1 MKEDKVMR
9 ILIAED
15 DETSRLV
22 LETILKKWGHE
33 VIATSDGDEAWA
45 ALHADDAPG
54 LAILDRMMPGK
65 DGTELCKRAREM
77 NRTKPLYIILL
88 TALGRKEDIVT
99 GLEAGADDYV
109 TKPFCNEELH
119 ARIQVAQRIIELQS
133 ALSDRVEE
141 LEDAL
146 AQVKKL
152 QGILPICMHC
162 HRIRTDRESWE
173 RIENYIQDHSEAE
186 FSHGLCPECLE
197 KHYPKTGPE
206 EVDDGLSSLSSFL
219 NTDGK

>member
-1 MKEDKVMR
+1 MR

-33 VIATSDGDEAWA
+33 VVVTSDGDEAWA
-45 ALHADDAPG
+45 ALQSDDAPR
-54 LAILDRMMPGK
+54 LAILDWMMPGI
-65 DGTELCKRAREM
+65 DGVELCRRARDM
-77 NRTKPLYIILL
+77 KRTNPLYIILL
-88 TALGRKEDIVT
+88 TALGRKEDVVI

-109 TKPFCNEELH
+109 TKPFSNDELR

-133 ALSDRVEE
+133 SLSDRVEE
-141 LEDAL
+141 LENAL
-146 AQVKKL
+146 IHVKTL

-162 HRIRTDRESWE
+162 HRIRADKESWE
-173 RIENYIQDHSEAE
+173 RMENYIQNHSEAE

-197 KHYPKTGPE
+197 KHYPKPDPE
-206 EVDDGLSSLSSFL
+206 AGGDEFATLRELSEERS
-219 NTDGK
+219 

>member
-1 MKEDKVMR
+1 MR

-15 DETSRLV
+15 DKTSRLV

-33 VIATSDGDEAWA
+33 VVATSDGDEAWA
-45 ALHADDAPG
+45 ALQADGAPG
-54 LAILDRMMPGK
+54 LAILDRMMPGI
-65 DGTELCKRAREM
+65 DGAEVCKRAREM

-109 TKPFCNEELH
+109 TKPFSNEELH
-119 ARIQVAQRIIELQS
+119 ARIHVAQRIIELQT

-146 AQVKKL
+146 AHVKTL
-152 QGILPICMHC
+152 QGIIPICMHC
-162 HRIRTDRESWE
+162 HKIRTNQESWE
-173 RIENYIQDHSEAE
+173 RMEKYIEDHSEAE

-197 KHYPKTGPE
+197 KHYPKPAPAE
-206 EVDDGLSSLSSFL
+206 EDENPTPLSSLL
-219 NTDGK
+219 DTDGK

>member
-1 MKEDKVMR
+1 MMEKDAMK

-15 DETSRLV
+15 DETSRVV
-22 LETILKKWGHE
+22 LGTLLKKWGHE
-33 VIATSDGDEAWA
+33 VISTSDGDEAWA
-45 ALHADDAPG
+45 ALQAEDSPC
-54 LAILDRMMPGK
+54 LAILDWMMPGK
-65 DGTELCKRAREM
+65 DGPELCRRVREM
-77 NRTKPLYIILL
+77 NRMNPMYIILL

-109 TKPFCNEELH
+109 TKPFSNAELH

-146 AQVKKL
+146 AHVKML
-152 QGILPICMHC
+152 QGIIPICMYC
-162 HRIRTDRESWE
+162 KKIRDDQESWE
-173 RIENYIQDHSEAE
+173 RMENYIQDHSQAE

-197 KHYPKTGPE
+197 IHCPKPDPETGGDEFAALKKLSE
-206 EVDDGLSSLSSFL
+206 ES
-219 NTDGK
+219 